1 MVSPFTHA
9 IGALVVVLSSHPA
22 EDVARERV
30 DLIEVNHF
38 FDEQGRLVFDQV
50 IFYDWSGDHSRYMVR
65 DWRLVKNA
73 SQLPQRDWQRG
84 GYLAVWQD
92 GEVMRRVG
100 SEAMRE
106 TWTQYDPELVEREYL
121 PKDER
126 RKLRSV
132 NIERIVQRPERLRE
146 SAPDSSA
153 RPAPAIASNA
163 ADAGPAA
170 NRRAPD

>member
-73 SQLPQRDWQRG
+73 SQLPQRDWQCG

-132 NIERIVQRPERLRE
+132 KVERLAQRSERPPEPATE
-146 SAPDSSA
+146 STAQSTQ
-153 RPAPAIASNA
+153 A
-163 ADAGPAA
+163 AAGHRAA
-170 NRRAPD
+170 E

>member
-132 NIERIVQRPERLRE
+132 KVERLAQRTE
-146 SAPDSSA
+146 RSSE
-153 RPAPAIASNA
+153 
-163 ADAGPAA
+163 PAA
-170 NRRAPD
+170 ESTAPSAQSAAVHRAPD

>member
-73 SQLPQRDWQRG
+73 SQLPQRDWQCG

-132 NIERIVQRPERLRE
+132 KVERLAQRSE
-146 SAPDSSA
+146 
-153 RPAPAIASNA
+153 RPPE
-163 ADAGPAA
+163 PAA
-170 NRRAPD
+170 ETTAQSTQAAAGHRAAE

>member
-9 IGALVVVLSSHPA
+9 IGALVVVLSSHPT

-73 SQLPQRDWQRG
+73 SQLPQRDWQSG

-100 SEAMRE
+100 AGAMRE

-132 NIERIVQRPERLRE
+132 KIERLAPRPEPPRE
-146 SAPDSSA
+146 
-153 RPAPAIASNA
+153 
-163 ADAGPAA
+163 PAA
-170 NRRAPD
+170 EPAVQSAQAAVGQRAPD